1 MRWQGPSTFRDHED
15 AKCGE
20 RPVQLLAWIQM
31 IMLEQPGLPTFWL
44 VLCVRDIHFYF
55 HKPFVCVYVC
65 VCVCRGK
72 SMYLFHAAKL
82 DSMALGG
89 VYICFVLFHWQRM
102 IQRLSNW
109 LCFPLLCVR
118 RAQVYQMLTGL
129 PRWLSGKESACQCRR
144 RRR

>member
-1 MRWQGPSTFRDHED
+1 MTLSPFSLLEKEMRWQGPSTFRDHED

-65 VCVCRGK
+65 VCVYVGARVCI
-72 SMYLFHAAKL
+72 YFTQLNL
-82 DSMALGG
+82 T
-89 VYICFVLFHWQRM
+89 Q
-102 IQRLSNW
+102 W
-109 LCFPLLCVR
+109 L
-118 RAQVYQMLTGL
+118 
-129 PRWLSGKESACQCRR
+129 
-144 RRR
+144 